1 MVDSTHFFIYL
12 RSPFSSHLQH
22 VNKETVND
30 IEELQ
35 LILNKALKALQ
46 SLLTIVRKQ
55 FPAPETPEG
64 LNILGLR
71 VSRFTVI

>member
-1 MVDSTHFFIYL
+1 
-12 RSPFSSHLQH
+12 

-30 IEELQ
+30 VEELQ
-35 LILNKALKALQ
+35 LILSKALKALK

-64 LNILGLR
+64 SSFLGLR
-71 VSRFTVI
+71 VSRFIVI

>member
-1 MVDSTHFFIYL
+1 
-12 RSPFSSHLQH
+12 

-30 IEELQ
+30 VEELQ
-35 LILNKALKALQ
+35 VILNKALKALK